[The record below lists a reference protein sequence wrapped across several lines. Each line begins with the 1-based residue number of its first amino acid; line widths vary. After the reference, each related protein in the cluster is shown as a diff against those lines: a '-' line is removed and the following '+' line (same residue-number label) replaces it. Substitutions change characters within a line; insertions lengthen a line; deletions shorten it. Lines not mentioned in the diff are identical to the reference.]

1 MGWWSCTVMGGDT
14 PLDLQADLIE
24 ETGIKYCD
32 FQDEHDFDMTA
43 LKEDMTRD
51 LGKMI
56 MYCEKQTND
65 YDYRNI
71 AFQVLGAITMEA
83 GVLLDDSVRAKII
96 DGAKN
101 DEWATE
107 DAERKQFMDAFILQ
121 VQTYENKPTQI
132 AYESLFGKVFTALE
146 ENKNGLVN
154 L

>member
-24 ETGIKYCD
+24 TAGVKYEY
-32 FQDEHDFDMTA
+32 FQDKLDFDMTA
-43 LKEDMTRD
+43 LKDDFNRD

-56 MYCEKQTND
+56 MYCEAQTND

-83 GVLLDDSVRAKII
+83 GATLPDSVRTKIT

-101 DEWATE
+101 DEWAE
-107 DAERKQFMDAFILQ
+107 SSDERKMYMDAFIL
-121 VQTYENKPTQI
+121 VVGTYDNTPTEI
-132 AYESLFGKVFTALE
+132 EYESLFGKFAELLGAE
-146 ENKNGLVN
+146 
-154 L
+154 